1 MLYEKKAITLRR
13 INFYIMTKLK
23 TLLIFITLLAAIGC
37 RTPRDVAYFQDI
49 ENNSYATVRDSA
61 DIRLMVGDKL
71 SIVVHARKAELAS
84 QFNLSVQSQRVGYTN
99 LNNGSYQMSTYT
111 IDDEGN
117 IDFPELGTLHLEGL
131 SRGEVIKLIKT
142 KLIEGEY
149 FLDDDFVVTV
159 EFDGMF
165 FTILG
170 EVSRPSRYAI
180 TKDRL
185 TILEALGMAGDMAI
199 QGKRI
204 NVKVLRDEGQGKRV
218 YMLDFTKAN
227 EVLNSPVYYIQQ
239 NDVVYVEANDMRKRQ
254 TTNNANTL
262 RTGSFW
268 ISMASILTTLYL
280 AFIKK

>member
-37 RTPRDVAYFQDI
+37 RTPKDVAYFQDI

-71 SIVVHARKAELAS
+71 SIVVHARKAELAA
-84 QFNLSVQSQRVGYTN
+84 QFNLSVQSQRVGFTS

-170 EVSRPSRYAI
+170 EVSKPSRYAI